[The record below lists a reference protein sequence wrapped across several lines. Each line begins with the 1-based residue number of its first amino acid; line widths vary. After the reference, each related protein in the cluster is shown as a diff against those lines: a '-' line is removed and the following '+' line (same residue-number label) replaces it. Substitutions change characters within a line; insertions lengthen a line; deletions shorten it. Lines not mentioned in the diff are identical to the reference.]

1 MMRNVNLSRVSVSLA
16 MSAIRKIDPE
26 HWTMRRMCNWS
37 FSHTHRTVRMWMKS
51 NFRSIACTR
60 FVEESHI
67 MSEANSLGSDIIMM
81 TDERISSLSFSVCF
95 FFLLNCQSGFF
106 TYCRKLYP
114 FRFFLWSLVKKKK
127 KLKCNSI
134 EICRHFY
141 FCFVRIVIFQ
151 FPARIIRLMQM
162 YLYRVD
168 CRRLTDY
175 TGKKSVSNVEYG
187 NWSTIILLAR
197 KLDHCELRVPVACS
211 NQLDPIWNGRFVSWL
226 LRSA

>member
-1 MMRNVNLSRVSVSLA
+1 MSRGERIDSVFFLVVPFFFSQSRWTDDGLFKFDYLMMMRNVNLSRVSVSLA

-127 KLKCNSI
+127 
-134 EICRHFY
+134 ETE
-141 FCFVRIVIFQ
+141 
-151 FPARIIRLMQM
+151 M
-162 YLYRVD
+162 
-168 CRRLTDY
+168 
-175 TGKKSVSNVEYG
+175 
-187 NWSTIILLAR
+187 
-197 KLDHCELRVPVACS
+197 
-211 NQLDPIWNGRFVSWL
+211 
-226 LRSA
+226 